1 VRAYNGRSSRWRQ
14 AALRQKAGRITS
26 AGMTKEVAFA
36 AREGAIGDS
45 PYLAPMIGERARSA
59 TVKFTPRESA

>member
-1 VRAYNGRSSRWRQ
+1 
-14 AALRQKAGRITS
+14 
-26 AGMTKEVAFA
+26 MTKEVAFA